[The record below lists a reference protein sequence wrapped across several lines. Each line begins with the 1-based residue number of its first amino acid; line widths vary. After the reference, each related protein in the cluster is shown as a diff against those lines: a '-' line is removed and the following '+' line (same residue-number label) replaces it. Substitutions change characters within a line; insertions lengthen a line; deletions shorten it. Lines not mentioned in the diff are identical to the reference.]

1 MYAWDLKGKNRS
13 ELGLTTVAGDQ
24 DQAGAAERL
33 VCVTRNQSCA
43 GRKAHQPRGRAGGGV
58 WPTE

>member
-13 ELGLTTVAGDQ
+13 ELGLTTVAGDRP
-24 DQAGAAERL
+24 A
-33 VCVTRNQSCA
+33 
-43 GRKAHQPRGRAGGGV
+43 QPRGWFVLLETRAAPGGRPISHAGGRAGGGV